1 MEIYYWES
9 DYRYGQVK
17 AERDEEGVKKAF
29 QKVRVKDGD
38 QMLVVYKE
46 SETDDGT
53 PFIVL
58 WEK

>member
-9 DYRYGQVK
+9 DFRYGEFK
-17 AERDEEGVKKAF
+17 AESDQKAIEKAF
-29 QKVRVKDGD
+29 KKMYGGD
-38 QMLVVYKE
+38 QLLVVYKE

-53 PFIVL
+53 PFIVV